1 LFWHSANEENVMDE
15 TPNGPQQVPPAAP
28 NDPGWGPPNP
38 NDPPQGNVPQGN
50 VPQGYVPPGQ
60 YPPPGYTPSA
70 GLSTNAAAAIAYITF
85 IPAVIFLLI
94 EPYKRDNFV
103 RFHAWQCIALTLVDV
118 AGGLVFGFMGAI
130 GLMVRALLGLLLFVF
145 WLIAII
151 KASQGDRYH
160 VPIVGDLAESFA
172 ARVW

>member
-1 LFWHSANEENVMDE
+1 MDE
-15 TPNGPQQVPPAAP
+15 TPNGPQQVPPAAS
-28 NDPGWGPPNP
+28 NDPAWGPPNP
-38 NDPPQGNVPQGN
+38 NYPPRPGQYMPPGSVP
-50 VPQGYVPPGQ
+50 PGYVPPSYSQ
-60 YPPPGYTPSA
+60 AA
-70 GLSTNAAAAIAYITF
+70 GLSTNAAATLAYITF

-94 EPYKRDNFV
+94 EPYKRDSFV

-130 GLMVRALLGLLLFVF
+130 GVMVRVLLGLLLFAF
-145 WLIAII
+145 WLISII
-151 KASQGDRYH
+151 KASQGERYH

>member
-1 LFWHSANEENVMDE
+1 MDE
-15 TPNGPQQVPPAAP
+15 TPNGPQQVPPAAS
-28 NDPGWGPPNP
+28 NDPAWGPPNP
-38 NDPPQGNVPQGN
+38 NYPPPSGQYMPPGSVP
-50 VPQGYVPPGQ
+50 PGYVPPG
-60 YPPPGYTPSA
+60 YTPAA
-70 GLSTNAAAAIAYITF
+70 GLSTNAAATLAYITF

-94 EPYKRDNFV
+94 EPYNRDSFV
-103 RFHAWQCIALTLVDV
+103 RFHAWQCITLTLVDV

-130 GLMVRALLGLLLFVF
+130 GLMVRVLLGLLLFVF

-151 KASQGDRYH
+151 KASQGERYH